1 MLKLASQLNK
11 TGKLYYSVLT
21 CSKKYSTTVH
31 DVYVA
36 GKKTLT
42 YYICILLLL
51 LLVNLDTVNYFLNIK
66 SCF

>member
-11 TGKLYYSVLT
+11 TGKLYYTVLT
-21 CSKKYSTTVH
+21 CSKKHTAVH

-42 YYICILLLL
+42 YSICILLLL